1 MVLKAI
7 LMLRSLA
14 VPLST
19 SRLIRAV
26 TVVLEAVPVVED
38 LGVEVGLGRPKA
50 FCRIII
56 KVIQLFV
63 FFHVVII
70 DMICTG

>member
-1 MVLKAI
+1 
-7 LMLRSLA
+7 
-14 VPLST
+14 
-19 SRLIRAV
+19 
-26 TVVLEAVPVVED
+26 VVLEAVPVVED

-70 DMICTG
+70 DKICTG

>member
-1 MVLKAI
+1 MALLIRV
-7 LMLRSLA
+7 LRSLA

-19 SRLIRAV
+19 SRLIRAATAV
-26 TVVLEAVPVVED
+26 LEVVLEVAALV
-38 LGVEVGLGRPKA
+38 VEVGLGRPKA

-70 DMICTG
+70 DKICTG